1 MMRAYGIIGV
11 ICLLVV
17 SFLLFIQGN
26 PLIGEA
32 QESQCFKCHTSAKF
46 LITITREIA
55 KTRPVIKSEN
65 EGEG

>member
-1 MMRAYGIIGV
+1 MMRAYGIIAV

-32 QESQCFKCHTSAKF
+32 QKSQCFKCHTSAKL

>member
-1 MMRAYGIIGV
+1 MKSFGIIGV
-11 ICLLVV
+11 IFLVIV
-17 SFLLFIQGN
+17 SVLLFIQGN

-32 QESQCFKCHTSAKF
+32 PKSQCFKCHTSAKS